1 MNQPLP
7 THDRILAAARELFT
21 SRGYD
26 SVSVRDIVA
35 KARVNLGAVTYHF
48 GSKEALYHAAIESM
62 ADPFATRIA
71 ELAATPG
78 APLDRIEAIVRGAL
92 AHLGDHPGAPIVLLR
107 ELAND
112 RPLPPPIAALMR
124 RNIGAVSGVIA
135 EGQRDGTIRA
145 GDPALLAVTVMSQ
158 PFFVRAA
165 RRVVSVA
172 LGVDPDAADQQTR
185 ITDHVAASVRR
196 SIAAAAT
203 PTLPPVPS

>member
-1 MNQPLP
+1 MNQPLH
-7 THDRILAAARELFT
+7 TQDRILSAARELFT

-26 SVSVRDIVA
+26 SVSIRDIVGKA
-35 KARVNLGAVTYHF
+35 KVNLGAVTYHF
-48 GSKEALYHAAIESM
+48 GSKEALYHAALQSM
-62 ADPFATRIA
+62 ADPLATRIA

-92 AHLGDHPGAPIVLLR
+92 AYLGDHPGAPIVLLR

-112 RPLPPPIAALMR
+112 RPLPPPIAKLLR
-124 RNIGAVSGVIA
+124 RNIGTLSAVIA
-135 EGQRDGTIRA
+135 EGQREGTIRP

-172 LGVDPDAADQQTR
+172 LGVDPDAADHQAR
-185 ITDHVAASVRR
+185 VTDHVVESVRR
-196 SIAAAAT
+196 SIANT
-203 PTLPPVPS
+203 PPVPS